1 MATVDSEL
9 GTKLSSVLR
18 GSVVTPESPE
28 YDEARAL
35 YNAMINRRPALIA
48 YPIDASDVARAIT
61 FGRES
66 TLIRMPALHGSSAAP
81 FSEGWIPRPTSMDS
95 PRRSG
100 SSRPRVSE
108 A

>member
-61 FGRES
+61 FGREAG
-66 TLIRMPALHGSSAAP
+66 LDIAVRCGAHNGGRARQRGQRA
-81 FSEGWIPRPTSMDS
+81 RP
-95 PRRSG
+95 RSG
-100 SSRPRVSE
+100 CAARSRH
-108 A
+108 